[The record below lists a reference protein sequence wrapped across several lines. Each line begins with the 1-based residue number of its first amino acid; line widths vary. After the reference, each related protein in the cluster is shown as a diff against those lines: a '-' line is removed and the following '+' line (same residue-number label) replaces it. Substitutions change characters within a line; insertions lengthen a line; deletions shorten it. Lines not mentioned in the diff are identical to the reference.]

1 MKTKVCITIDTE
13 FSIAGAFTDT
23 RHIPIGEQRVW
34 CDIDGKSEGL
44 GFILD
49 CFSRNAIT
57 GTFFVEALQRYYF
70 TTDPMAPIARRLH
83 AAGHEVQLHVHPCWS
98 MFQHDDWK
106 ERIRKTKGVDAFFG
120 RSEDDSY
127 QLIKKGMAAFADWG
141 IPAPTVF
148 RSASLQ
154 HDETLY
160 KAQAR
165 AGIPFSSHVGIAIF
179 DSGDA
184 NYKMYGGRH
193 QRHGVVECPVLTF
206 RDWNLGGRQH
216 LKTLTITGTS
226 FAETRT
232 LLERA
237 QRAGIEQVV
246 ILTHPFEYVQCGNF
260 RMSEMRTHRVNQRR
274 LNQLCAYLNR
284 ERERYDVCGVGMA
297 AAAPLV
303 SGSAN
308 NQLLKGSTA
317 QALPRMAAQFAYERY
332 GKWRLAKM
340 ARNTAAAIVP
350 PAAKG
355 AGLH

>member
-13 FSIAGAFTDT
+13 FSIAGAFNDA

-34 CDIDGKSEGL
+34 CDVDGKSQGL

-49 CFSRNAIT
+49 CFARNAIT
-57 GTFFVEALQRYYF
+57 ATFFVETLQRTYF
-70 TTDPMAPIARRLH
+70 KADPMAPIAQRLH
-83 AAGHEVQLHVHPCWS
+83 AAGHEVQLHVHPCWG
-98 MFQHDDWK
+98 MFAHDDWK

-127 QLIKKGMAAFADWG
+127 QLIKSGMEAFAEWG

-165 AGIPFSSHVGIAIF
+165 AGIPYSSNVGLAIF
-179 DSGDA
+179 DSGDT
-184 NYKMYGGRH
+184 NYRLYGGRH
-193 QRHGVVECPVLTF
+193 ARHGIIECPVLTF
-206 RDWNLGGRQH
+206 NDWTVPGRQH

-226 FAETRT
+226 FAETRA

-237 QRAGIEQVV
+237 QQAGVEQVV
-246 ILTHPFEYVQCGNF
+246 ILTHPFEYVQCSNF
-260 RMSEMRTHRVNQRR
+260 RMSEVRTHRVNQRR

-284 ERERYDVCGVGMA
+284 ERERFDVCGVGA
-297 AAAPLV
+297 AASAPLAV
-303 SGSAN
+303 GSADN
-308 NQLLKGSTA
+308 RLLKGRTVF
-317 QALPRMAAQFAYERY
+317 ALPRMALQYAYERY
-332 GKWRLAKM
+332 GTWQLARM
-340 ARNTAAAIVP
+340 ARGAAAVGRAICARP
-350 PAAKG
+350 TIPA
-355 AGLH
+355 